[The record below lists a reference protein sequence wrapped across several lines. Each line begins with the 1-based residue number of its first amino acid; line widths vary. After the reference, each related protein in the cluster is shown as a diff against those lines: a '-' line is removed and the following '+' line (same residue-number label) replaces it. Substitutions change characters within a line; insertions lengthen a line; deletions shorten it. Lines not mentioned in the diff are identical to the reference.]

1 MILRIWAILI
11 ISDPFFIVFSRSK
24 LPELFVGK
32 RESGSIIKKKS
43 FANGYI
49 FYGAE
54 GVGKKQ
60 TALRFIK
67 DIFKQSSPT
76 KNTEEINI
84 NKNHPDFLVIE
95 PESLLATKSPKNSDL
110 RKTIKSRSEII
121 KIAQIRNIKTF
132 LSQKSINSEKKIV
145 LIIDAHLLNEAASN
159 CLLKTLE
166 EPSNGIFILLT
177 SQLNLLLDTI
187 ISRCQLIRF
196 RSFSSKQIKSIFKDY
211 LDTSKLNINTNLKFE
226 DLINSANGS
235 PNQLLKNIEIW
246 NDFSDEIIS
255 KLDSPIKNSLE
266 ILEISKLISE
276 KLEIYQQ
283 IFLVNLIQTIWWRKT
298 KNISLI
304 KKLEHLKYLLRKNI
318 QPRLAWEIT
327 FLKILIDDI

>member
-1 MILRIWAILI
+1 MIEVEKNN
-11 ISDPFFIVFSRSK
+11 F
-24 LPELFVGK
+24 LFNEEVNTCLNN
-32 RESGSIIKKKS
+32 IIKNQS

-60 TALRFIK
+60 TAIRFIK
-67 DIFKQSSPT
+67 EIFKKYSSS
-76 KNTEEINI
+76 KNVEQRISN
-84 NKNHPDFLVIE
+84 NNHPDFLIIE
-95 PESLLATKSPKNSDL
+95 PDSLMATKSSRSSDL
-110 RKTIKSRSEII
+110 EKTIKSGSEII

-132 LSQKSINSEKKIV
+132 LGQKSINSEKKIV

-177 SQLNLLLDTI
+177 SKLNLLLDTI
-187 ISRCQLIRF
+187 ISRCQIVRF
-196 RSFSSKQIKSIFKDY
+196 RSFSRKQIMSILEDN
-211 LDTSKLNINTNLKFE
+211 LDTAKLNLNTNLNFE

-246 NDFSDEIIS
+246 NYFSDSIKK
-255 KLDSPIKNSLE
+255 KLDSPIRNSLE

-276 KLEIYQQ
+276 KLEIHQQ
-283 IFLVNLIQTIWWRKT
+283 ICLVNLIQTTWWRKT
-298 KNISLI
+298 KSISLV
-304 KKLEHLKYLLRKNI
+304 KKLENLKFLLKKNI
-318 QPRLAWEIT
+318 QTRLAWEIT
-327 FLKILIDDI
+327 FLKISMEDILD

>member
-1 MILRIWAILI
+1 MIEVKKNSLLI
-11 ISDPFFIVFSRSK
+11 NEEVNK
-24 LPELFVGK
+24 CLN
-32 RESGSIIKKKS
+32 SIIKNKS

-60 TALRFIK
+60 TALGFIK
-67 DIFKQSSPT
+67 EIFKQSSQIE
-76 KNTEEINI
+76 NVEEIITN
-84 NKNHPDFLVIE
+84 NNHPDFLIIE
-95 PESLLATKSPKNSDL
+95 PDSPLTTKNSGSSDL
-110 RKTIKSRSEII
+110 EKIKKNGSEII

-132 LSQKSINSEKKIV
+132 LGQKSINSEKKIV
-145 LIIDAHLLNEAASN
+145 LIIEAHLLNEAASN

-177 SQLNLLLDTI
+177 SKLNLLLDTI
-187 ISRCQLIRF
+187 ISRCQIVRF
-196 RSFSSKQIKSIFKDY
+196 QSFSSKQIKSILRDY
-211 LDTSKLNINTNLKFE
+211 LDTYKLNINTKLKIE

-235 PNQLLKNIEIW
+235 PNQLLKNIEVW
-246 NDFSDEIIS
+246 NDFSDEIIN
-255 KLDSPIKNSLE
+255 KLDSPIKNCLE

-283 IFLVNLIQTIWWRKT
+283 ICLVNLIQTTWWRKT
-298 KNISLI
+298 KNIDLV
-304 KKLEHLKYLLRKNI
+304 KKLENLKYLLRRNI

-327 FLKILIDDI
+327 FLKISMKDI

>member
-1 MILRIWAILI
+1 VNEEANSYLHN
-11 ISDPFFIVFSRSK
+11 
-24 LPELFVGK
+24 
-32 RESGSIIKKKS
+32 IIKNKS

-54 GVGKKQ
+54 GVGKKK
-60 TALRFIK
+60 TAIQFIK
-67 DIFKQSSPT
+67 EIFKQSSP
-76 KNTEEINI
+76 NENVEEKITN
-84 NKNHPDFLVIE
+84 NNHPDFLIIE
-95 PESLLATKSPKNSDL
+95 PDSLLATKSSGSFDL
-110 RKTIKSRSEII
+110 EKTKKSGYEII

-177 SQLNLLLDTI
+177 SKLNLLLDTI
-187 ISRCQLIRF
+187 ISRCQIVRF
-196 RSFSSKQIKSIFKDY
+196 RSFSSKQIKSILEEY
-211 LDTSKLNINTNLKFE
+211 LDTSKLKINTKLNFE
-226 DLINSANGS
+226 DLIKSANGS
-235 PNQLLKNIEIW
+235 PNQLLNNIEIW

-255 KLDSPIKNSLE
+255 KLDSPIKSSLE
-266 ILEISKLISE
+266 ILEISKSISE
-276 KLEIYQQ
+276 KLEISQQ
-283 IFLVNLIQTIWWRKT
+283 ICLVNLIQTIWWRKT

-304 KKLEHLKYLLRKNI
+304 KKLENLKYLLRKNI

-327 FLKILIDDI
+327 FLKISMEDI

>member
-1 MILRIWAILI
+1 MIEVKKNN
-11 ISDPFFIVFSRSK
+11 FFLNEEVNTFLK
-24 LPELFVGK
+24 N
-32 RESGSIIKKKS
+32 IIKNKS
-43 FANGYI
+43 LANGYI

-54 GVGKKQ
+54 GLGKKQ
-60 TALRFIK
+60 TALEFIK
-67 DIFKQSSPT
+67 EIFKQSSQSE
-76 KNTEEINI
+76 NVEERITN
-84 NKNHPDFLVIE
+84 NNHPDFLIIE
-95 PESLLATKSPKNSDL
+95 PNSLLSTKSSGSSDL
-110 RKTIKSRSEII
+110 EKTVKSGSEII

-177 SQLNLLLDTI
+177 SKLNLLLDTI
-187 ISRCQLIRF
+187 ISRCQIVRF
-196 RSFSSKQIKSIFKDY
+196 RSFSSKQIKSILKEY
-211 LDTSKLNINTNLKFE
+211 LNASKSKINTNLKFE

-266 ILEISKLISE
+266 ILEISKTISE
-276 KLEIYQQ
+276 KLEILQQ
-283 IFLVNLIQTIWWRKT
+283 ICLVNLIQTIWWRKT
-298 KNISLI
+298 KNIGLV
-304 KKLEHLKYLLRKNI
+304 KKLENLKYLLRKNI
-318 QPRLAWEIT
+318 QPRLAWEIA
-327 FLKILIDDI
+327 FLKISIEDI

>member
-1 MILRIWAILI
+1 MI
-11 ISDPFFIVFSRSK
+11 
-24 LPELFVGK
+24 EVGK
-32 RESGSIIKKKS
+32 NNFLFHEEVNTCLNNIIKNKS

-49 FYGAE
+49 FYGVE

-60 TALRFIK
+60 TALQFIK
-67 DIFKQSSPT
+67 EIFKQYSPSE
-76 KNTEEINI
+76 NVEEIITN
-84 NKNHPDFLVIE
+84 NNHPDFLIVE
-95 PESLLATKSPKNSDL
+95 PDSLLATKSSESSDL
-110 RKTIKSRSEII
+110 EKKEKSGSEII

-145 LIIDAHLLNEAASN
+145 LIIDAHLLNEASSN

-177 SQLNLLLDTI
+177 SKLNLLLDTI
-187 ISRCQLIRF
+187 VSRCQIVRF
-196 RSFSSKQIKSIFKDY
+196 RSFSSTQIKSILKDY
-211 LDTSKLNINTNLKFE
+211 LDTSKLNINTKLKFE

-246 NDFSDEIIS
+246 NNFSDEIIS
-255 KLDSPIKNSLE
+255 KLYFPIKNTLE

-283 IFLVNLIQTIWWRKT
+283 IYLVNLIQTIWWRET
-298 KNISLI
+298 KNIDLV
-304 KKLEHLKYLLRKNI
+304 KKLEKLKYLLKKNI
-318 QPRLAWEIT
+318 QPKLTWEIT
-327 FLKILIDDI
+327 LLKITMEDV

>member
-1 MILRIWAILI
+1 MIEVKQNNFYLTEKVNIFLNKI
-11 ISDPFFIVFSRSK
+11 IQN
-24 LPELFVGK
+24 
-32 RESGSIIKKKS
+32 KS

-60 TALRFIK
+60 TALQFIK
-67 DIFKQSSPT
+67 EILKQFSPSE
-76 KNTEEINI
+76 NVEEKITN
-84 NKNHPDFLVIE
+84 NNHPDFLIIE
-95 PESLLATKSPKNSDL
+95 PDSHLTTKSLGSSNL
-110 RKTIKSRSEII
+110 EKTIKGGSEII

-132 LSQKSINSEKKIV
+132 LSQKSINSGKKIV

-177 SQLNLLLDTI
+177 SKLNFLLDTI
-187 ISRCQLIRF
+187 ISRCQIVRF
-196 RSFSSKQIKSIFKDY
+196 RSFSNQQIQSILREY
-211 LDTSKLNINTNLKFE
+211 LDVSKLNINTKLKFE

-266 ILEISKLISE
+266 ILEISKSISE
-276 KLEIYQQ
+276 KLEIFQQ
-283 IFLVNLIQTIWWRKT
+283 ISLANLIQTIWWRKT
-298 KNISLI
+298 KNIGLV
-304 KKLEHLKYLLRKNI
+304 KKLENLKYLLRKNI
-318 QPRLAWEIT
+318 QPRLAWEIA
-327 FLKILIDDI
+327 FLKISMEDI

>member
-1 MILRIWAILI
+1 MIEVKKNN
-11 ISDPFFIVFSRSK
+11 FFLNEEVNTFLK
-24 LPELFVGK
+24 N
-32 RESGSIIKKKS
+32 IIKNKS
-43 FANGYI
+43 LANGYI

-54 GVGKKQ
+54 GLGKKQ
-60 TALRFIK
+60 TALEFIK
-67 DIFKQSSPT
+67 EIFKQSSQSE
-76 KNTEEINI
+76 NVEERITN
-84 NKNHPDFLVIE
+84 NNHPDFLIIE
-95 PESLLATKSPKNSDL
+95 PNSLLSTNSSGSSDL
-110 RKTIKSRSEII
+110 EKTVKSGSEII

-132 LSQKSINSEKKIV
+132 LGQKSINSEKKIV

-177 SQLNLLLDTI
+177 SKLNLLLDTI
-187 ISRCQLIRF
+187 ISRCQIVRF
-196 RSFSSKQIKSIFKDY
+196 RSFSSKQIKSILKEY
-211 LDTSKLNINTNLKFE
+211 LDTSKSKINANLKFE

-266 ILEISKLISE
+266 ILEVSKSISE
-276 KLEIYQQ
+276 KLEISQQ
-283 IFLVNLIQTIWWRKT
+283 ICLVNLIQTIWWRKT

-304 KKLEHLKYLLRKNI
+304 KNLENLKYLLRKNI
-318 QPRLAWEIT
+318 QPRLAWEIA
-327 FLKILIDDI
+327 FLKISMENI